1 MHLLPVLKFSFVPDE
16 YNSSESDGN
25 VPLSVSLI
33 GDLGEF
39 MIQVTTATDD
49 SNAEATAIGNYR
61 HDVYTPL
68 NVIRSSCACLSLNF
82 VFAFIGY
89 TNRNILL
96 AGSDYESVQAAVLT
110 YSSVSGESQ
119 SFMVTIFNDS
129 FTELREFFEAI
140 IRKNSSR
147 LLDSNGNEINL
158 TSQLSDRITFGTD
171 RARVF
176 IDDINSKEKTIP

>member
-1 MHLLPVLKFSFVPDE
+1 M
-16 YNSSESDGN
+16 DGN
-25 VPLSVSLI
+25 VPLTVSLAS
-33 GDLGEF
+33 DLGEF
-39 MIQVTTATDD
+39 TIQVATATDD
-49 SNAEATAIGNYR
+49 SSTEATAIGNYR

-110 YSSVSGESQ
+110 YSSVSDESQ
-119 SFMVTIFNDS
+119 SFMIIIFNDS
-129 FTELREFFEAI
+129 LTELREFFEAI
-140 IRKNSSR
+140 IRRDSIR
-147 LLDSNGNEINL
+147 LFDSGGVEINL
-158 TSQLSDRITFGTD
+158 IPQLSDRIKVETD

-176 IDDINSKEKTIP
+176 INDINSKETTSDVNFIA